1 MQLLILPMILAAGM
15 LATATTAQADSSR
28 DKDKDAR
35 GVLSIA
41 VFGDSPYG
49 TSNADTAQFMATP
62 AFIKTINADPDV
74 SLVLHVGDIHSGQQI
89 CTKEYDQSIY
99 NLWTGAPVAGVP
111 AAPGFKFPVVYTPG
125 DNEWTDCHKKN
136 ESGGA
141 NGGNPNPLEN
151 LKFVRDIFFANPGHT
166 IAVDMPVWS
175 QSKNFDPRYPTDAD
189 FVENVIWEK
198 SGVVFVT
205 MNIPGGSNNDEDN
218 WGNPT
223 PLNQTK
229 AQTDEILNRTGADLR
244 WLDQAFALARD
255 DHAQAVVIQLQAD
268 MWDLD
273 GKPPSHIGAYR
284 QFIDSIALHTTGF
297 GRPVLLLNGDSHK
310 YRSDN
315 PLVEGAPCVTEKPG
329 DQAAEAACADDAYDN
344 QPNGYNVRNFHRI
357 VVHGSTPQME
367 WLKLNVKP
375 GESEGRASASSF
387 GPFSWKRMIQALPPA
402 P

>member
-1 MQLLILPMILAAGM
+1 
-15 LATATTAQADSSR
+15 
-28 DKDKDAR
+28 
-35 GVLSIA
+35 
-41 VFGDSPYG
+41 
-49 TSNADTAQFMATP
+49 
-62 AFIKTINADPDV
+62 
-74 SLVLHVGDIHSGQQI
+74 
-89 CTKEYDQSIY
+89 
-99 NLWTGAPVAGVP
+99 
-111 AAPGFKFPVVYTPG
+111 
-125 DNEWTDCHKKN
+125 
-136 ESGGA
+136 
-141 NGGNPNPLEN
+141 
-151 LKFVRDIFFANPGHT
+151 
-166 IAVDMPVWS
+166 MPVWS
-175 QSKNFDPRYPTDAD
+175 QSKNFDPRYPTDAV

-205 MNIPGGSNNDEDN
+205 MNVPGGSNNDEDN

-229 AQTDEILNRTGADLR
+229 AQSDEILNRTGADLR
-244 WLDQAFALARD
+244 WLDQAFALAKD

-273 GKPPSHIGAYR
+273 SKPPSHIGAYR
-284 QFIDSIALHTTGF
+284 QFIDSIALHATAF

-315 PLVEGAPCVTEKPG
+315 PLVEGAPCITEKPG
-329 DQAAEAACADDAYDN
+329 DQSTEAACADDAYNN